1 MKKFV
6 KKVQIYKQN
15 FQVQLMNNLII
26 KVLII

>member
-1 MKKFV
+1 MTKFV